1 MKILYRKARIKTLFE
16 ASLITFYFK
25 KNRSDMEIHFTYGVK
40 LNLLLFQ
47 KHDFNLEGL
56 VTKLEDDNV
65 RINSVLRFTSWLI
78 IYSDNY
84 HI

>member
-1 MKILYRKARIKTLFE
+1 
-16 ASLITFYFK
+16 
-25 KNRSDMEIHFTYGVK
+25 MEIHFTYGVK